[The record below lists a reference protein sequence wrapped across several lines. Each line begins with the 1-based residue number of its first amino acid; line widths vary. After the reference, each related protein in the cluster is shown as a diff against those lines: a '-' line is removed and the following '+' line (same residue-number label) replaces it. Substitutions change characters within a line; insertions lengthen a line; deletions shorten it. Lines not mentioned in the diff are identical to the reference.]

1 MQKAAHQFPALTLR
15 TYDVNFIIITSRYSR
30 QHAPSSQDASKPGSE
45 NAPARLS
52 PFALEGAPRVISTPL
67 AGALTCI
74 VIWLAL
80 GGLSLMPAANASFA
94 RNLAF
99 PVGALTGLALAAFG
113 LGAIWEPASTATLL
127 LGLPD
132 LPFHVRIDP
141 LAGFFLV
148 LLGAVSS
155 GISVYA
161 AGYFRGETSGRLTL
175 IGLQYFVF
183 LASMALVILA
193 DDAYLFMVAWETM
206 ALASYFLVTTD
217 HQQGAIRSAG
227 FLYLLIAHL
236 GALAIL
242 LCFGIMSG
250 GRGDYSFA
258 ALRASQLTPAWAT
271 VAFLL
276 AFFGF
281 GAKAGMIPLHAWL
294 PEAHPAAPSPVS
306 ALMSGV
312 MIKTAIYGMV
322 RVIYDLIGGLRW
334 EWGVIVLVIAAG
346 TTLFGVLYALMQH
359 DLKRLLAYH
368 SVENIGIILLG
379 IGMSIVFIG
388 FGHPVAGALGLV
400 AALYHTLNHAVFKGL
415 LFLGAGSV
423 LHARG
428 LRDLNDMGGLARTMP
443 RTALYFLVGALAISA
458 LPPLNGFVSEW
469 LTFQTALQ
477 APILGH
483 SVVRSILPLFAAT
496 LALAGALTA
505 MCFVKVYGIAFL
517 GQPREPRHPSRD
529 AEAHHGGDGGVLEQ
543 IGMAWLAVGCVVLG
557 VFPVTMMV
565 VLSRVA
571 TSLTG
576 TGLPQEALTAGWLW
590 LVPTKSAQASYSPV
604 IFLVVIVGVV
614 MLTALLV
621 HRLYHGRVRRA
632 PAWDCGFPEQ
642 TPRMQ
647 DTADAFGQPIR
658 HVFGPLY
665 LMKRTMPGPDDPS
678 PRFTLKIEDRHWYW
692 LYLPVA
698 WLTEFVSEK
707 VSLLQQGRISVY
719 LLYSFLTLIAL
730 LVFVA

>member
-1 MQKAAHQFPALTLR
+1 VIPA
-15 TYDVNFIIITSRYSR
+15 
-30 QHAPSSQDASKPGSE
+30 
-45 NAPARLS
+45 
-52 PFALEGAPRVISTPL
+52 PL
-67 AGALTCI
+67 AGALACV
-74 VIWLAL
+74 VIWFVL
-80 GGLSLMPAANASFA
+80 GGLSLVPAAGASFA
-94 RNLAF
+94 RRAAF
-99 PVGALTGLALAAFG
+99 PLGALAGLALAAFG
-113 LGAIWEPASTATLL
+113 LRAIWEPAASATLL
-127 LGLPD
+127 LGLPGM
-132 LPFHVRIDP
+132 PFHVRLDP
-141 LAGFFLV
+141 LAGFFLF
-148 LLGAVSS
+148 LLGAVSTA
-155 GISVYA
+155 ISISA
-161 AGYFRGETSGRLTL
+161 AGYFRGETPGRLAL

-217 HQQGAIRSAG
+217 HQQSAIRGAG

-242 LCFGIMSG
+242 LCFGILHG
-250 GRGDYSFA
+250 GRGDYTFA
-258 ALRASQLTPAWAT
+258 ALSSAHLTPQWAT

-322 RVIYDLIGGLRW
+322 RVIYDLIGGVRW

-379 IGMSIVFIG
+379 LGMSMVFIG
-388 FGHPVAGALGLV
+388 FGHPMAGALGLI

-415 LFLGAGSV
+415 LFLGAGSI

-428 LRDLNDMGGLARTMP
+428 LRDLNDMGGLIRTMP
-443 RTALYFLVGALAISA
+443 KTALYFLVGALAISA

-469 LTFQTALQ
+469 LTFQVALQ

-517 GQPREPRHPSRD
+517 GQPREPRHPVRD
-529 AEAHHGGDGGVLEQ
+529 PHAHSGGDVGPMEQ
-543 IGMAWLAVGCVVLG
+543 FGMAWLAAGCVVLG
-557 VFPVTMMV
+557 VFPVAMLT
-565 VLSRVA
+565 VLNRVA
-571 TSLTG
+571 ASLTG
-576 TGLPQEALTAGWLW
+576 TGLSTDALASGWLW
-590 LVPTKSAQASYSPV
+590 LVPTTPAQASYSPV

-614 MLTALLV
+614 LLTALLV
-621 HRLYHGRVRRA
+621 HRFYHGRVRRSD
-632 PAWDCGFPEQ
+632 PWDCGFPEQ

-658 HVFGPLY
+658 HVFGPIY
-665 LMKRTMPGPDDPS
+665 LMKRSLPGPDDAS
-678 PRFTLKIEDRHWYW
+678 PRFVLKIEDRHWYW
-692 LYLPVA
+692 IYLPIA
-698 WLTEFVSEK
+698 RLADFVSAR
-707 VSLLQQGRISVY
+707 VALLQQGRISFY